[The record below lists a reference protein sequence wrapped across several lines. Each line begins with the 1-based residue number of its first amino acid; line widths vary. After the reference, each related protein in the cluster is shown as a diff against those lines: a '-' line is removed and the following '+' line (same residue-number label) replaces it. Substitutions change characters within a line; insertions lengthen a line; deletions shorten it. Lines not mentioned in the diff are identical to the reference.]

1 MSDSRKLLFSI
12 LYVCVIYQSNSFF
25 VWLFL
30 LTDRKQDDDK
40 NYIMDDQ
47 NKRDNKQSY
56 IS

>member
-30 LTDRKQDDDK
+30 LTDRKQYDDK

-56 IS
+56 IC

>member
-1 MSDSRKLLFSI
+1 MSESRKLLFSI

-56 IS
+56 IC

>member
-56 IS
+56 IC